1 MLLSRFSHAQFT
13 FPSAADTGRREM
25 VHGRKFLVN
34 KFKHTDNRNKQL
46 FSDTTGFFLISKLK

>member
-46 FSDTTGFFLISKLK
+46 FSDTTGFF